1 MVKQK
6 TSASKKIR
14 FLMTNLVLMVLT
26 LFLVGYAVLYGL
38 DFYTHHDE
46 SIVVPAVK
54 GKTMM
59 EAQIL
64 FAKQG
69 LSCAITDSMY
79 VKEEKPGRI
88 LEQNPSGNVRV
99 KKGRKVYLTINTQR
113 IPLRKV
119 PDVAGNSSLRQ
130 AQAKLMAAGF
140 KLLEEKIVAGEKE
153 WVYGITYR
161 DSLLKL
167 GDKVPIGA
175 ELRLEVGD
183 GSPVEPV
190 DSISSDSLSIVA
202 VDNSLGM
209 DAAVGF

>member
-14 FLMTNLVLMVLT
+14 FLITNLVLMVLA

-54 GKTMM
+54 GKTSV
-59 EAQIL
+59 EAQNL
-64 FAKQG
+64 FTEKG
-69 LSCAITDSMY
+69 LSCKVVDSMY
-79 VKEEKPGRI
+79 VKDEKPGRI
-88 LEQNPSGNVRV
+88 LEQNPNENVRV

-113 IPLRKV
+113 IPLRIV

-140 KLLEEKIVAGEKE
+140 KLLTEKIVAGEKE
-153 WVYGITYR
+153 WVYGITYKG
-161 DSLLKL
+161 SLLKM

-183 GSPVEPV
+183 GSPIEPV
-190 DSISSDSLSIVA
+190 DSIPSDSLSIVA
-202 VDNSLGM
+202 VDNSLDVATDDGL
-209 DAAVGF
+209 